1 MYARVPTF
9 KVTADKLDASID
21 HFKAGSLPA
30 LQKLPG
36 FKGATLLAD
45 RERGL
50 LRVIAYWEDRA
61 ALDASFEP
69 TKGIR
74 GEYADKF
81 GAELASL
88 EVFEVALQ
96 V

>member
-9 KVTADKLDASID
+9 KIDAQHLDASVRY
-21 HFKAGSLPA
+21 FEETSLPQ
-30 LQKLPG
+30 LRKLAG
-36 FKGATLLAD
+36 FKGAVVLVG
-45 RERGL
+45 RETGI
-50 LRVIAYWEDRA
+50 LRVIAYWDTQG
-61 ALDASFEP
+61 ALDSSFEP
-69 TKGIR
+69 TKAVR
-74 GEYADKF
+74 AQYADKF